1 MKNYNRMQDQ
11 MIELNNEKEDLEQKL
26 NYQFL
31 PKDV

>member
-11 MIELNNEKEDLEQKL
+11 MIELNNEKEYLEQKL